1 MSNFNPHMRD
11 GGQKGRN
18 MKSVD
23 KIKKETELEKSQQ
36 ELYDVVCRSIDQN
49 AVVFVIALAR
59 YARYGQKR
67 LNDFLA
73 VLNDVVDEYHQYCL
87 DGVFDIMADR
97 ELKSRGL
104 TIDQLMPPALP
115 FKLEYRRSRD
125 EIKRHANVDIGTAKK
140 LQKNLTNFTNCIQV
154 IGGKN
159 NG

>member
-1 MSNFNPHMRD
+1 
-11 GGQKGRN
+11 

-59 YARYGQKR
+59 YAGYGQKR
-67 LNDFLA
+67 LNDFLV
-73 VLNDVVDEYHQYCL
+73 VLNDAVDEYHQHCL

-115 FKLEYRRSRD
+115 FELEYRRSRD

-140 LQKNLTNFTNCIQV
+140 LQKGLKDFNNCIEV

>member
-1 MSNFNPHMRD
+1 MSRKKKTH
-11 GGQKGRN
+11 
-18 MKSVD
+18 
-23 KIKKETELEKSQQ
+23 KIKVWDTNTQDGFVKTATQVLNQSVE
-36 ELYDVVCRSIDQN
+36 DSINQN

-59 YARYGQKR
+59 YAGYGQKR

-73 VLNDVVDEYHQYCL
+73 VLNDVVDEYHQHCL
-87 DGVFDIMADR
+87 DGVFDIMAGR

-140 LQKNLTNFTNCIQV
+140 LQKGLKDFNNCIEV

>member
-1 MSNFNPHMRD
+1 MRD

-59 YARYGQKR
+59 YAGYGQKR
-67 LNDFLA
+67 LNDFLV
-73 VLNDVVDEYHQYCL
+73 VLNDVVDEYHQHCL

-125 EIKRHANVDIGTAKK
+125 EIKRHANVDIGTARK
-140 LQKNLTNFTNCIQV
+140 LQNGLKDFNNCIEV